1 MEGVSIRWSEGP
13 CPYPNCKK
21 PTLGEN
27 CYESFPTSN
36 NTNTRVSEPSLLIK
50 IKITKE
56 TEQKDYTKVGERV
69 TERVSE
75 KYICN
80 SGENH
85 PIAYRLA
92 GITQLMPWQLGK
104 THVLRQKTE
113 DAIKIRVMAIKV
125 IK

>member
-1 MEGVSIRWSEGP
+1 MDVICVEGVSIRWSEGP

-85 PIAYRLA
+85 PFYVQTGRVDPTCALVK
-92 GITQLMPWQLGK
+92 WGK
-104 THVLRQKTE
+104 TCVRKKE
-113 DAIKIRVMAIKV
+113 
-125 IK
+125 

>member
-27 CYESFPTSN
+27 CCESFPTSN

-85 PIAYRLA
+85 PFAYRLS
-92 GITQLMPWQLGK
+92 GRTSVRPVKWGK
-104 THVLRQKTE
+104 TCVIEKR
-113 DAIKIRVMAIKV
+113 IKPPVKLLD
-125 IK
+125 